1 MREFDELCKEIDN
14 LPVEDYIGV
23 LKLKAVKLI
32 AELKLLSAGGVEG
45 DVAFASF
52 VIGSCVAD
60 GKLSE
65 EEYLLLYPMLHK
77 FFGEEVN
84 YEDCKKIVRTS
95 FAEKREIKSVVKDMT
110 EIFGMLSDELKEDV
124 ITVCLLIC
132 SVDGKISLK
141 EKVWIKQLIKA

>member
-1 MREFDELCKEIDN
+1 MREFDILCREIDN
-14 LPVEDYIGV
+14 LPMEDYIGV
-23 LKLKAVKLI
+23 LKLKSVKLL
-32 AELKLLSAGGVEG
+32 AELKSLSAGGIEG
-45 DVAFASF
+45 DIAFASF
-52 VIGSCVAD
+52 IIGSVVAD

-65 EEYLLLYPMLHK
+65 EEYAILYPMLYN
-77 FFGEEVN
+77 FFGDGIN

-95 FAEKREIKSVVKDMT
+95 FAEKREIKSVVKDMI

-141 EKVWIKQLIKA
+141 EKVWIKQLIRS